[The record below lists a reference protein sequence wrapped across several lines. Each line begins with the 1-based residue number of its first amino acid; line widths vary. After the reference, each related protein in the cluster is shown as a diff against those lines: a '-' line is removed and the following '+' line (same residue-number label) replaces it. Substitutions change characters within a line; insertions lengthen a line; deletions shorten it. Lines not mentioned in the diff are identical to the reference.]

1 MKYLINV
8 YTGQLNY
15 HYDNTEDIYYD
26 NVLYASKIVTRFE
39 IRTILEKCYLNHFL
53 KIKDYECEC
62 SNCEYECMKNNNSL
76 ITDKMLH
83 NYIKYDFLDD
93 RNHMYYGIKKDA
105 IKMIE
110 IYDLDNN
117 LISEWNF
124 ELNVVKE
131 YYRDDIP
138 FKKITYS
145 KYYNNIC
152 DIKNMMNDIDLFDKF
167 INYKKYSKLN
177 KIDLLYL
184 KKVDLLYLN
193 KIDYKIDI
201 NEDLMNYVLK
211 FV

>member
-1 MKYLINV
+1 MFSSMLVIGKLIKSSIIS
-8 YTGQLNY
+8 Q
-15 HYDNTEDIYYD
+15 NT
-26 NVLYASKIVTRFE
+26 V
-39 IRTILEKCYLNHFL
+39 KCYLNHFL
-53 KIKDYECEC
+53 KIKDYECDC
-62 SNCEYECMKNNNSL
+62 SDCEYECMKNNNNSL
-76 ITDKMLH
+76 ITDNMLH

-124 ELNVVKE
+124 ELKVVKE

-145 KYYNNIC
+145 KYYYNIC
-152 DIKNMMNDIDLFDKF
+152 DIKHMMNDVDLFDKF

-184 KKVDLLYLN
+184 KKVD
-193 KIDYKIDI
+193 YKIDI
-201 NEDLMNYVLK
+201 NEDLMNYIIH